1 MASTTKVFN
10 SQNLLRGAGVGEA
23 GLRGVVVGM
32 EAEWFFTGLKYK
44 VNMMY
49 MQ

>member
-1 MASTTKVFN
+1 MASTTKVFS
-10 SQNLLRGAGVGEA
+10 SQNLLRGAG
-23 GLRGVVVGM
+23 RGV